1 MIEGAYGDDGLPA
14 VAVQIYVAP
23 WRRWAEVR
31 LVLDLA
37 ARFTVITSRSFE
49 ALGIDIASLP
59 PAEELGV
66 AGRPETGWIRDAF
79 LLLDADDGMTY
90 RFEVALIV
98 ASPELGAWRSVLG
111 QDVLS
116 RCVLV
121 HDPRDGVLSLDVL
134 DSDGEF
140 QTSTA

>member
-1 MIEGAYGDDGLPA
+1 MA
-14 VAVQIYVAP
+14 
-23 WRRWAEVR
+23 
-31 LVLDLA
+31 
-37 ARFTVITSRSFE
+37 
-49 ALGIDIASLP
+49 
-59 PAEELGV
+59 
-66 AGRPETGWIRDAF
+66 
-79 LLLDADDGMTY
+79 ADDGMTY

-98 ASPELGAWRSVLG
+98 AAPELGARRSVLG

>member
-1 MIEGAYGDDGLPA
+1 MISGRFDNERLP
-14 VAVQIYVAP
+14 VADVRVYLPIG
-23 WRRWAEVR
+23 RRWAYVPM
-31 LVLDLA
+31 VLDLA
-37 ARFTVITSRSFE
+37 AVVSVITP
-49 ALGIDIASLP
+49 LDYQTVGIDIASLP

-66 AGRPETGWIRDAF
+66 PGRPERGWLRDAF
-79 LLLDADDGMTY
+79 LLLAGEGVNY
-90 RFEVALIV
+90 RFEVSLIV
-98 ASPELGAWRSVLG
+98 AVPELGGRRSVLG

>member
-1 MIEGAYGDDGLPA
+1 MIEGGFDGDGLPFVRA
-14 VAVQIYVAP
+14 RLYVGP
-23 WRRWAEVR
+23 RGHWADIR

-37 ARFTVITSRSFE
+37 AHSSVITPRDFGP
-49 ALGIDIASLP
+49 LGIDIAGLP
-59 PAEELGV
+59 PAEDLGV
-66 AGRPETGWIRDAF
+66 AGRPERGWIRDAF
-79 LLLDADDGMTY
+79 LLLAADDLTY
-90 RFEVALIV
+90 RFEVSLIV
-98 ASPELGAWRSVLG
+98 AAPELGARRSVLG
-111 QDVLS
+111 QDLLS

>member
-1 MIEGAYGDDGLPA
+1 ME
-14 VAVQIYVAP
+14 VQVYLAIG
-23 WRRWAEVR
+23 RRWADVPM
-31 LVLDLA
+31 VLDLA
-37 ARFTVITSRSFE
+37 ALVSVI
-49 ALGIDIASLP
+49 APLDYQAVGIDIASLP

-79 LLLDADDGMTY
+79 LLLAADDGMTY

-98 ASPELGAWRSVLG
+98 ASPELGVLRSVLG